1 MSQPLSTRAALWL
14 TSLAWVVPLWLIR
27 YLPMVDY
34 PQQLAIASILR
45 YYNDPSRM
53 LRQAYEPSLLRPQGL
68 FEMITAGLA
77 WLMPIE
83 HAGKVVLAL
92 GLILVVPATVAL
104 CRRTGRPD
112 WYALFALAVTYNHAF
127 YWGFADNIIAYPLVL
142 AGGALADRLFD
153 RPQFGWREW
162 LPLAGCG
169 LLFYT
174 IHLQFL
180 LVYAGLVIW
189 LALARRPDLR
199 RLAAWLS
206 TLAPGLALGMGILAW
221 IHVHA
226 AEVMTRYQ
234 DRLQSTQPYYRS
246 LSEKIVSMPENLFGK
261 LAGGAHYLALAIL
274 LVALV
279 ALLPRF
285 RGVDN
290 FLYRSRFLVPAL
302 GLFALYFILPEFA
315 SGYFVA
321 ERLLPVAFMLAIP
334 ALPVPSPARRR
345 IVAFVLGA
353 LLLVQ
358 LSQTA
363 AGFLRFGAEVAGLE
377 ELLDSTEPGQ
387 SMAGLLFSKTVEE
400 YAWPPVLAHFA
411 SYYQVEKGGRIH
423 FSFVQFFNSP
433 VRYRPGENWE
443 DGLLAE
449 WDEWKPY
456 RFSYPRHGRYFRYFL
471 VRGRPEFVGSA
482 FGPWMEE
489 LRVRQAGRWYLVER
503 LP

>member
-1 MSQPLSTRAALWL
+1 MPLWL
-14 TSLAWVVPLWLIR
+14 TR

-34 PQQLAIASILR
+34 PQQLAVASILR

-53 LRQAYEPSLLRPQGL
+53 LRQAYEPALLRPQGL
-68 FEMITAGLA
+68 FEVLAAGLA
-77 WLMPIE
+77 WLIPIE

-92 GLILVVPATVAL
+92 GLALVVPAAVAL

-112 WYALFALAVTYNHAF
+112 WYALFALAVTYGHAF
-127 YWGFADNIIAYPLVL
+127 YWGFADNLLAYPLVL

-153 RPQFGWREW
+153 RPRFGWREW

-180 LVYAGLVIW
+180 LVYAGLVGW
-189 LALARRPDLR
+189 LALARRPDVR

-206 TLAPGLALGMGILAW
+206 TLVPGLALGMGVLAW
-221 IHVHA
+221 IHAHA
-226 AEVMTRYQ
+226 AEVMTGYQ

-246 LSEKIVSMPENLFGK
+246 FGEKVVNMPEALFGK
-261 LAGGAHYLALAIL
+261 LAGGAHFLALGIL
-274 LVALV
+274 LLALV
-279 ALLPRF
+279 TLLPRF
-285 RGVDN
+285 RAVDDH
-290 FLYRSRFLVPAL
+290 LYRSRFLIPAL
-302 GLFALYFILPEFA
+302 GLGALYFILPEFA

-321 ERLLPVAFMLAIP
+321 ERILPLAFMLAVP
-334 ALPVPSPARRR
+334 ALPVPDSAPRRR
-345 IVAFVLGA
+345 IVALLLGA
-353 LLLVQ
+353 LLVVQ

-363 AGFLRFGAEVAGLE
+363 SGFLRFGAEIAGLE

-387 SMAGLLFSKTVEE
+387 SLAGLLYSKSTEE
-400 YAWPPVLAHFA
+400 YAWPPVLVHFPA
-411 SYYQVEKGGRIH
+411 YYQVAKGGRIH

-443 DGLLAE
+443 DGLLAD
-449 WDEWKPY
+449 WDEWKSH

-471 VRGRPEFVGSA
+471 VRGGPESVGSA
-482 FGPWMEE
+482 FGPYQEE
-489 LRVRQAGRWYLVER
+489 LRVRQAGRWVLVER